1 MKRITDNVHVFSLLL
16 DRAGKIVERG
26 DDFSR
31 LLLPGQSDSAQ
42 WTAFSDYFYCDE
54 HIFPMLRDDKQFHA
68 DYSVVFN
75 PQGAFKAYLPNVKFH
90 MSLHVFKRGAGDD
103 QVFCSLVQDLGNQQ
117 THHTDLQETST
128 EKFRQSLLPLF
139 EGSVLLIDHNAVV
152 KDVLWN
158 GPDGLVFSF
167 GIQQGV
173 SILSLLREKLG
184 KYFRRVL
191 AEVEDTG
198 TLRRFSERLVGRH
211 GELYID
217 GGVYKYNTDE
227 YVLYITDRSRQRKIE
242 KERLGFSLFPYE
254 NPNPV
259 MRVNRFGRI
268 MFANDSALRLLK
280 NIGNN
285 TSRMVSQELRAVL
298 KKVYAT
304 GYSDFFKLRVGKETY
319 LMNFVMSHQ
328 ENQVNIYGSNIT
340 IAEKSHDKL
349 RRQSLYMESIINATG
364 DSIVLVN
371 KKQEILFYNRSSTEL
386 AKKMVGNP
394 ISSWRNLGD
403 FIPSQFIP
411 QFDFVTAQ
419 IASGD
424 LDRFESELKLPS
436 MDGGL
441 HYFLIRITPVM
452 DRATGQFFGLCMF
465 LSDVTEVRKAG
476 KEVVRQRNFYESI
489 LNNLPT
495 DIAVFDPS
503 HKYLYI
509 NPRGVRDERLRA
521 WMIGKTDYEYAALK
535 GVSTV
540 MADSRRVYFN
550 QAIHSRESVMFEDR
564 IVKDGHSTYILRKF
578 YPVVDEKSNTV
589 KMVLG
594 YGLDIS
600 SIKESE
606 LAALR
611 SEEKL
616 RKANLVLERFNDQ
629 LLQYSSIVSHNLR
642 APVANLLGL
651 MDFFDKDVPGGE
663 SNNILLDQM
672 QISVQRM
679 DRILKDLNEILSMR
693 DTSQL
698 TFEQI
703 PLRPLL
709 EDMADELR
717 EIFKDAR
724 VQLEINISTDIS
736 IYGIKAY
743 AHSILY
749 NLLSNAVK
757 YRDREKD
764 TPRITISAAVTDE
777 TTVLVVE
784 DNGLGIDLERHGDKL
799 FGLYRRFHDKVAEGS
814 GMGLHLVKSQVQIM
828 GGDIQVSSQPGVG
841 TRFEVTLNNESNGR
855 SSTD

>member
-1 MKRITDNVHVFSLLL
+1 MHAFSLVVN
-16 DRAGKIVERG
+16 RVGKIVERG
-26 DDFSR
+26 DDFTK
-31 LLLPGQSDSAQ
+31 LLVSDQGDHTQ
-42 WTAFSDYFYCDE
+42 WTAFRDYFFCDD
-54 HIFPMLRDDKQFHA
+54 HIFPLLGENKLLQS
-68 DYSVVFN
+68 DYKVVFN
-75 PQGAFKAYLPNVKFH
+75 PHGILKNYLPDVKFH
-90 MSLHVFKRGAGDD
+90 MTLHVFKQAAGEDM
-103 QVFCSLVQDLGNQQ
+103 VFCSFVQDFGHSHPLPNV
-117 THHTDLQETST
+117 HTDLITD
-128 EKFRQSLLPLF
+128 KFKHSLLPLF
-139 EGSVLLIDHNAVV
+139 EGSVLLIDRQAVV

-167 GIQQGV
+167 GLQQGV
-173 SILSLLREKLG
+173 SILSMLRDKLG
-184 KYFRRVL
+184 NYFKRVL
-191 AEVEDTG
+191 AEVEETG
-198 TLRRFSERLVGRH
+198 ALRRFSERLVGRH

-227 YVLYITDRSRQRKIE
+227 YVLYIVDRSRQRKIE

-268 MFANDSALRLLK
+268 IFANDSALRLLK
-280 NIGNN
+280 HIGNN
-285 TSRMVSQELRAVL
+285 TSRLVSQELRAVL

-304 GYSDFFKLRVGKETY
+304 GYADYFKLKVGKETY

-328 ENQVNIYGSNIT
+328 DNQVNIYGSNIT

-371 KKQEILFYNRSSTEL
+371 KKHEILFYNRSSTEL

-394 ISSWRNLGD
+394 VSSWRNLAD

-419 IASGD
+419 IAAGE
-424 LDRFESELKLPS
+424 LNRFESELKFPS
-436 MDGGL
+436 MEGTL
-441 HYFLIRITPVM
+441 HYFLIRITPIM

-465 LSDVTEVRKAG
+465 LSDVTEVKKVN

-509 NPRGVRDERLRA
+509 NPRGVRDEKLRH
-521 WMIGKTDYEYAALK
+521 WMIGKTDFDYAALK
-535 GVSTV
+535 GLSTE
-540 MADSRRVYFN
+540 MAESRRIFFN
-550 QAIHSRESVMFEDR
+550 QALEQRESILFEDK
-564 IVKDGHSTYILRKF
+564 IVKDGNAQWMLRKF
-578 YPVVDEKSNTV
+578 YPVIDEKKDTV

-594 YGLDIS
+594 YGLDIT

-606 LAALR
+606 QAALR

-616 RKANLVLERFNDQ
+616 RKANIVLERFNDQ

-651 MDFFDKDVPGGE
+651 MDFFDREADEGG
-663 SNNILLDQM
+663 SNNIILDQM
-672 QISVQRM
+672 LVSVKRM
-679 DRILKDLNEILSMR
+679 DRILKDLNEILAMR

-703 PLRPLL
+703 HLKPLV

-717 EIFKDAR
+717 EIFKNTHI
-724 VQLEINISTDIS
+724 QLDIQIPTDITV
-736 IYGIKAY
+736 YGIKAY
-743 AHSILY
+743 THSILY

-757 YRDREKD
+757 YRDKEKE
-764 TPRITISAAVTDE
+764 TPRITVSAKRTNV
-777 TTVLVVE
+777 TTVLAVE
-784 DNGLGIDLERHGDKL
+784 DNGLGIDLKRYGDKL
-799 FGLYRRFHDKVAEGS
+799 FGLYKRFHDKVAEGS

-828 GGDIQVSSQPGVG
+828 GGDIQVSSEPGVG
-841 TRFEVTLNNESNGR
+841 TRFEVTLINESNGR